1 MTAPLQQQAN
11 EVLDKILQQN
21 GPEMHDYEMITQIID
36 QLEDVETFRK
46 KLYRQ
51 ISPGTLFYHTYTKPR
66 GYAGDYELIA
76 KLYSKSI
83 STNPKET
90 KWDLFYHSVSA
101 TQAVRNRKLILEQE
115 LLKYKDEKIKI
126 LVLGCGPSED
136 VFNFLSNHKH
146 DHLHLDLLDMDA
158 DAISYSKAINQSFSK
173 QISFINANIL
183 RYSFDKTYDLIYASG
198 LFDYFNDRVF
208 QHILKKIFPQ
218 LNEKGKILI
227 GNFAEN
233 NPSRFVMEKMAD
245 WVLHHRSPESLKNL
259 ALSVQPNL
267 SNIDVYSDSTGI
279 NLFLEIQK
287 S

>member
-1 MTAPLQQQAN
+1 MSTQLQQQAN

-21 GPEMHDYEMITQIID
+21 GPEMDDYEMITAIID
-36 QLEDVETFRK
+36 QLEDVESFRK
-46 KLYRQ
+46 KLYRH

-76 KLYSKSI
+76 RLYSKSV
-83 STNPKET
+83 STNPKEV
-90 KWDLFYHSVSA
+90 KWDLYYHSVPA
-101 TQAVRNRKLILEQE
+101 TQAVRNRKHILEKE
-115 LLKYKDEKIKI
+115 LLKYKDENVRVLI
-126 LVLGCGPSED
+126 LGCGPSED

-146 DHLHLDLLDMDA
+146 DHLHFDLLDMDA
-158 DAISYSKAINQSFSK
+158 DALSYSEAITQSFSN

-183 RYSFDKTYDLIYASG
+183 RFSFDKSYDLIYASG

-208 QHILKKIFPQ
+208 QHILKKIFPA

-227 GNFAEN
+227 GNFAED

-245 WVLHHRSPESLKNL
+245 WVLHHRSPQKLRNL
-259 ALSVQPNL
+259 AIEVQPD
-267 SNIDVYSDSTGI
+267 SEKIDVYSDATGI